1 MSRQREFVAFD
12 GESIGQGKQH
22 RYAILAASTGDVLE
36 NADGIDTLAAFE
48 FLLNLKSS
56 NPQSIFVAFGFNYD
70 VNMMLRG
77 LERAT
82 LDELW
87 NTGAAELELG
97 FETYRIEW
105 IPGKMFNV
113 RDGLGLWFRSFDV
126 FGFFQT
132 PVVDALA
139 EWSLEP
145 GELVLAGKHA
155 RGRFRAGEL
164 ESVRRY
170 CLAECDALAALCEQL
185 RERLH
190 AAGIRPRMWHGA
202 GSVASNVM
210 RKAGVL
216 DSLPAPGDRAPVMH
230 ETILRAYYGGRT
242 EVFRQGL
249 APAAVRHDVRSAYA
263 SAVAELPAG
272 TGQWKRRREY
282 DAAARFALW
291 RVEWALAD
299 ELELLAPFP
308 FRNNRAI
315 YYPLEGSGW
324 YHAPEVA
331 AALELYPDEV
341 RVSSGY
347 VFEPDGRPRPFEFV
361 DELYAARLE
370 RQAAGDPVANVLKY
384 ALAGVWGKLAQGS
397 QRDGRRPA
405 FQDFYLAGAVT
416 ATIRARVLLEA
427 ARDRNT
433 LAAITTDGV
442 LFAGDPGPP
451 AELGD
456 RIGQWSRATYRDLFL
471 VHAGVFEAD
480 ELDDQGDELGRVA
493 ASSGFSNFELDWREL
508 REKWAAEGPL
518 ATVETRARHF
528 RGIGTCS
535 LLRDYSKLGQWVN
548 ERTVMLVHAAR
559 KFYDQDEHGL
569 ELRTLLPPAFVRR
582 GLSEPYEPKTASVEL
597 DPELVEWIVA
607 GEQPMIGF

>member
-1 MSRQREFVAFD
+1 VSRLREFVAFD
-12 GESIGQGKQH
+12 GESVGQGKQH

-36 NADGIDTLAAFE
+36 NPAGIDTAAAFE

-56 NPQSIFVAFGFNYD
+56 NPQSIFVAFGLNYD

-77 LERAT
+77 VGRRELDT
-82 LDELW
+82 LW
-87 NTGAAELELG
+87 KTGAAELELG
-97 FETYRIEW
+97 FETYLVEW

-113 RDGLGLWFRSFDV
+113 RDGLGQWFRSFDV
-126 FGFFQT
+126 FGFFQQ
-132 PVVDALA
+132 PVVDALT
-139 EWSLEP
+139 EWGLEP
-145 GELVLAGKHA
+145 GELVQAGKAA

-164 ESVRRY
+164 DTVRRY

-185 RERLH
+185 RARLH
-190 AAGIRPRMWHGA
+190 AAGVRPRMWHGA

-216 DSLPAPGDRAPVMH
+216 ESLPAPSERAPVMH

-249 APAAVRHDVRSAYA
+249 APAAVRHDIRSAYA
-263 SAVAELPAG
+263 SAVAELPPGVG
-272 TGQWKRRREY
+272 TWKRRREY
-282 DAAARFALW
+282 DPDARYAIW
-291 RVEWALAD
+291 RVEWSLRD

-308 FRNNRAI
+308 FRHNRAI
-315 YYPLEGSGW
+315 YYPLDGAGW

-331 AALELYPDEV
+331 AALALYPDEI

-347 VFEPDGRPRPFEFV
+347 VFEPAGRPRPFEFV
-361 DELYAARLE
+361 DDLYAARLE
-370 RQAAGDPVANVLKY
+370 RAAAADPVATVLKY

-405 FQDFYLAGAVT
+405 FQDFYLAGHVT
-416 ATIRARVLLEA
+416 ATIRARVMLEA
-427 ARDRNT
+427 ARDRAT

-442 LFAGDPGPP
+442 LFVGDPGPP

-456 RIGQWSRATYRDLFL
+456 RIGEWSRACYRDLFL

-480 ELDDQGDELGRVA
+480 ELDAQGGPVERVA
-493 ASSGFSNFELDWREL
+493 ASSGFSNFELDWRDL
-508 REKWAAEGPL
+508 RERWLADGPL
-518 ATVETRARHF
+518 ATVQTRARHF

-535 LLRDYSKLGQWVN
+535 LLRDYSKLGQWVT
-548 ERTVMLVHAAR
+548 ERSTMLVHAAR
-559 KFYDQDEHGL
+559 KFYLPDELG

-607 GEQPMIGF
+607 GEQPMIGY